1 MAYSE
6 LVVGAVSSAS
16 GHRPTESHRS
26 SSRTANKDKEFQFPA
41 KLYEMLEIVDSLG
54 LSDVVTWLPNGR
66 SFQVKDP
73 TKFMELVVPR
83 FFKAT
88 KYRSFQRQLNLWG
101 FIRVV
106 KGQGNGVWYHESFIR
121 GSPEMISK
129 LTRTRI
135 KGQKMPVTQDKS
147 KEAHNKS
154 KEAHN
159 FHLVQTSEV
168 VTGYTEED
176 TEYACENS
184 SYVSD
189 DTREISNRSSPDVL
203 AYFEGDDTKIDEDFS
218 TVFSERAPG
227 QCVDDVGINHMYLEP
242 LPVYSAGIL
251 DGNRCNS
258 ELAEFGQLLG
268 ALM

>member
-1 MAYSE
+1 MAHSE

-121 GSPEMISK
+121 GNPEMISK

-135 KGQKMPVTQDKS
+135 KGQKMP
-147 KEAHNKS
+147 
-154 KEAHN
+154 
-159 FHLVQTSEV
+159 TSEV
-168 VTGYTEED
+168 VTGYTEKD
-176 TEYACENS
+176 TACENS
-184 SYVSD
+184 SCVSD

-203 AYFEGDDTKIDEDFS
+203 AYFEGEDRKIDEDFS

-227 QCVDDVGINHMYLEP
+227 RCVDDVGINHMYLEP

-251 DGNRCNS
+251 DGNRNNC
-258 ELAEFGQLLG
+258 ELAEFGQLLDVLIVQRLHKQYLELDR
-268 ALM
+268 ARNIQPSS

>member
-1 MAYSE
+1 MAYRE

-26 SSRTANKDKEFQFPA
+26 SSRTANKEKEFQFPA

-101 FIRVV
+101 FLRVV

-135 KGQKMPVTQDKS
+135 KGQKMPT
-147 KEAHNKS
+147 
-154 KEAHN
+154 
-159 FHLVQTSEV
+159 LEV

-184 SYVSD
+184 SCVSD
-189 DTREISNRSSPDVL
+189 DTIEICNRSNHDVL
-203 AYFEGDDTKIDEDFS
+203 ASFEGEDRKIDEDFS
-218 TVFSERAPG
+218 AVFSERAG
-227 QCVDDVGINHMYLEP
+227 RCVDDVDINHMCLEP

-251 DGNRCNS
+251 DGNRNNC
-258 ELAEFGQLLG
+258 ELAEFGQLLDV
-268 ALM
+268 LM